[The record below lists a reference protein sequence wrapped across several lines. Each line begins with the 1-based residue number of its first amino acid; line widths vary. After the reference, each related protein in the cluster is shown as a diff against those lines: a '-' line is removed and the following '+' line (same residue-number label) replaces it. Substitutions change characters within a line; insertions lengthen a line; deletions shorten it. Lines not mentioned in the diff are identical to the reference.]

1 MSWRKRR
8 CLSTGA
14 MSVTSDGG
22 QKRIGRRE
30 RTAPGAQAMVQQAD
44 VSLLLN
50 WC

>member
-14 MSVTSDGG
+14 MSVTSNGG
-22 QKRIGRRE
+22 QKQIGRRE
-30 RTAPGAQAMVQQAD
+30 RTVPGAQAMVQQAD